1 MKMRAP
7 ALYRWIETM
16 LRPPVVDPEV
26 WQVPQ
31 EFFAVDELPDTLI
44 TFLKLI
50 GENFVPEII
59 ATINLY
65 HQWLES
71 EAKTAGSIVDIEG
84 QKRCHQVL
92 GQVEHVQMDTPIKR
106 IALLDDVS
114 HHLRFHALVNEMS
127 NSEKETLT
135 RTLQSVGAKDLL
147 DLQLNRDIRR
157 VDYAWVLV

>member
-1 MKMRAP
+1 M
-7 ALYRWIETM
+7 
-16 LRPPVVDPEV
+16 
-26 WQVPQ
+26 
-31 EFFAVDELPDTLI
+31 TL
-44 TFLKLI
+44 TPSLLKLI

-71 EAKTAGSIVDIEG
+71 EAKTSGSIVDIEG

-92 GQVEHVQMDTPIKR
+92 GQVEHVQMGVPIKR

-127 NSEKETLT
+127 DSEKETLT

-147 DLQLNRDIRR
+147 DLQLNRDIKR
-157 VDYAWVLV
+157 VEYAWVLV